1 MVKGSNASPVVQKLP
16 TLDGYTPR
24 CWVISNTG
32 NVVVVGYMEGM
43 LQVSTSVLI
52 VWGHVYGISRHS
64 G

>member
-1 MVKGSNASPVVQKLP
+1 MGLNASPVVQKLP

-24 CWVISNTG
+24 CWVISNKG

-43 LQVSTSVLI
+43 LQVSTSV
-52 VWGHVYGISRHS
+52 WGQVYGISRHS